1 MNEFGIYRRTKT
13 NCSHLFRHVDFGHL
27 LRHLLFFIFL
37 RTNIAK
43 IWRKLYSQMLPK
55 SSYRLT
61 QIESSLFSVYL
72 YLPQNV
78 CFLSN
83 FFINKIW
90 QFSDPVI
97 LFSSTNIP
105 RKIEHSQ
112 FSHGHGCGIQGML
125 FHVYHGISNIL
136 QCV

>member
-27 LRHLLFFIFL
+27 LRHLLFFLFL

-43 IWRKLYSQMLPK
+43 IGRKLYSQMLPK

-72 YLPQNV
+72 YLPKNV
-78 CFLSN
+78 YFLSN
-83 FFINKIW
+83 FFFYK
-90 QFSDPVI
+90 QDLTVFRSCDSF
-97 LFSSTNIP
+97 LFY
-105 RKIEHSQ
+105 KYSQ
-112 FSHGHGCGIQGML
+112 K
-125 FHVYHGISNIL
+125 Y
-136 QCV
+136 